1 MRNFSIVLISLLFLS
16 CQHKE
21 NRPPAVDT
29 SDTVSK
35 QKKAEQHEAQNK
47 QVGDTIIMNFKN
59 QQGFYIADGSI
70 DSLHSRVYIKFKNE
84 ELSELNANLIPDTAK
99 GNIRF
104 NQIVFPDKT
113 SDGPFGM
120 DLKMELKQKGNY
132 IIVIGHSQMADN
144 PFYGKFKV
152 QLESKKQK

>member
-1 MRNFSIVLISLLFLS
+1 MKNFSIVLISLLFLS

-21 NRPPAVDT
+21 NKLAAVDT

-35 QKKAEQHEAQNK
+35 GKRIEQHEAQNK

-59 QQGFYIADGSI
+59 QQGFYMAEGSI
-70 DSLHSRVYIKFKNE
+70 DSIHTRIYIKFKNE
-84 ELSELNANLIPDTAK
+84 ELSELNASIIPGTAK

-104 NQIVFPDKT
+104 NQIIFPDKT

-120 DLKMELKQKGNY
+120 DLKIELKQKGNY
-132 IIVIGHSQMADN
+132 IMVIGHSQMADS

-152 QLESKKQK
+152 QLESNKQK

>member
-21 NRPPAVDT
+21 NKPATVDT

-35 QKKAEQHEAQNK
+35 EKKIEQHEAQNK

-70 DSLHSRVYIKFKNE
+70 DSIHSRVYIKFKNE
-84 ELSELNANLIPDTAK
+84 ESSELNASIILGTAK

-104 NQIVFPDKT
+104 SQIIFPDKT

-120 DLKMELKQKGNY
+120 DLKMELKQKGNH

-152 QLESKKQK
+152 QLGSNKQK